1 MPGGMKFDVGGPFCT
16 GVEPID
22 RRSIRMSVLV
32 DGAPPRHT
40 PESNTSTYNATNS
53 IMDQYIRARSAEIK
67 LHGVAMILNSQ
78 KQDAL
83 DKV

>member
-32 DGAPPRHT
+32 DGAPPKHT
-40 PESNTSTYNATNS
+40 PESNTSTYNVTT
-53 IMDQYIRARSAEIK
+53 
-67 LHGVAMILNSQ
+67 H
-78 KQDAL
+78 KQHNGHKEQSL
-83 DKV
+83 SCMELP

>member
-40 PESNTSTYNATNS
+40 PESNTSTYNVTSSIMVTNS
-53 IMDQYIRARSAEIK
+53 RA
-67 LHGVAMILNSQ
+67 
-78 KQDAL
+78 
-83 DKV
+83 

>member
-1 MPGGMKFDVGGPFCT
+1 
-16 GVEPID
+16 
-22 RRSIRMSVLV
+22 MSVLV

-40 PESNTSTYNATNS
+40 PESNTSTNNATNS
-53 IMDQYIRARSAEIK
+53 TMDQYIRAPSGELK
-67 LHGVAMILNSQ
+67 LLGVAMILNSP